1 MHPLTACLA
10 AAGLLCCGLA
20 GCSVN
25 SGGIN
30 VPTVSRRALQEDI
43 TRRLAEAGEKPE
55 SVTCKQD
62 LIGEVGTTAHCEVVV
77 SATNSFEPIVTV
89 TAVDGAAIDY
99 AMTPAVSRQQLEDVI
114 SRLVADSGVLDVKA
128 VSCEAG
134 LNGTVGAV
142 GHCDVDAGGSRIRR
156 TVEVSGVSGL
166 MMTFELVPP
175 NRLSDRRLR
184 RTHRTPPRPPRR

>member
-62 LIGEVGTTAHCEVVV
+62 LIGEVGTTAHRRGVRRQRSDDDVRV
-77 SATNSFEPIVTV
+77 
-89 TAVDGAAIDY
+89 GAAEP
-99 AMTPAVSRQQLEDVI
+99 TL
-114 SRLVADSGVLDVKA
+114 
-128 VSCEAG
+128 
-134 LNGTVGAV
+134 
-142 GHCDVDAGGSRIRR
+142 
-156 TVEVSGVSGL
+156 
-166 MMTFELVPP
+166 
-175 NRLSDRRLR
+175 
-184 RTHRTPPRPPRR
+184 